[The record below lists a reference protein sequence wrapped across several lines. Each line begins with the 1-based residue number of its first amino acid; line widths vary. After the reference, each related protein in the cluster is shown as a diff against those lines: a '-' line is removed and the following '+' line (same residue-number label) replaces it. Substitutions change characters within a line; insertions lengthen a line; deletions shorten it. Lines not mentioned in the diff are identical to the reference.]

1 MAAQPEYL
9 IDQNGGMMRK
19 AILAGFVM
27 ALVSS
32 VGQTAPI
39 MMASDWAQ
47 EMCKA
52 WNSDPVLTD
61 KLVESGWIK
70 NDKKRGYKVMQIYRA
85 DCEGSPRVELR
96 VREKD
101 GKTNCVYGGRA
112 ESKLD
117 SDVDYLMWADTARWN
132 EMGKGEYGPMRAM
145 FFQRLHFDGPMGEAM
160 GNMGP
165 FENFL
170 LLVGKVP
177 GDVAACPAKSAK

>member
-1 MAAQPEYL
+1 MKKTILSAILFAGVVSVSQAAPLMMAA
-9 IDQNGGMMRK
+9 
-19 AILAGFVM
+19 
-27 ALVSS
+27 
-32 VGQTAPI
+32 
-39 MMASDWAQ
+39 DWAQ

-52 WNSDPVLTD
+52 WNADPTLTG
-61 KLVESGWIK
+61 KLIESGWMK
-70 NDKKRGYKVMQIYRA
+70 NNKGRGYKVMQIYRS
-85 DCEGSPRVELR
+85 DCDASPHVELR
-96 VREKD
+96 VTEKD
-101 GKTNCVYGGRA
+101 GKATCVYGGKA

-117 SDVDYLMWADTARWN
+117 ADADYLMWAETPRWV

-177 GDVAACPAKSAK
+177 GETGACPAK